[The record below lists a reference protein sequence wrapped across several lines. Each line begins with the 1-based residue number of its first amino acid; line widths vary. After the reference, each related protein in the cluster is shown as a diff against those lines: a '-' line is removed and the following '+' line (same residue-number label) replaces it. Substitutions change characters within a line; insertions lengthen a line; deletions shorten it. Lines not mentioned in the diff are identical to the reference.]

1 MQRAPLLRADHYR
14 DMTTQLRALAD
25 AETLSSLRRH
35 LRRLAAQH
43 EEMAGELKR
52 AECVGRGTDND

>member
-1 MQRAPLLRADHYR
+1 MQRAPLLRAKHHR
-14 DMTTQLRALAD
+14 DMAMHFRALAD
-25 AETLSSLRRH
+25 AEPLSSLRRH

-43 EEMAGELKR
+43 DEMAGELTR